1 MTGPL
6 RISAATFVI
15 ASALSGVAFGASGR
29 GSAPTAGELDSFGTT
44 APVASHV
51 VYVAPPLYRER
62 TVRTSY
68 RLHRVTCASA
78 AMGSSALCYAAS

>member
-1 MTGPL
+1 MTKPI
-6 RISAATFVI
+6 RIAATTFVL
-15 ASALSGVAFGASGR
+15 AAALSGVAFGAPGR
-29 GSAPTAGELDSFGTT
+29 PSTTQAATLGTFGST
-44 APVASHV
+44 APIASHV

-78 AMGSSALCYAAS
+78 AMGSSALCYVAG

>member
-1 MTGPL
+1 MTNPI
-6 RISAATFVI
+6 RNAATTFVI
-15 ASALSGVAFGASGR
+15 AAALSGVAFGAPDRTSAAQAGTLDTF
-29 GSAPTAGELDSFGTT
+29 GSA

-62 TVRTSY
+62 TVRTSF

-78 AMGSSALCYAAS
+78 ALGSSALCYVAG